1 MSLVVTRKMDLAVKT
16 FRSTDVTEV
25 DRGVIWEGQLC
36 GPVSPVWGKFCTS
49 GKKEYVSF
57 FKKYNISKKLEK
69 NFLGVPCL

>member
-1 MSLVVTRKMDLAVKT
+1 MSLVVTGKMDLAVKT

-25 DRGVIWEGQLC
+25 DRAVIWEGQLR
-36 GPVSPVWGKFCTS
+36 GPVSPVWGKLFTS